1 MRIAHRDF
9 QGKKSQLK
17 SIEVRGDSLL
27 WTYQAGFFS
36 QNASVPISSLTSVSW
51 ENSELVWNY
60 RIFANDGSG
69 TVDNISET
77 LSAEGQTPSEKEYLY
92 RLYWVLLET
101 VHPHEFSKRRGS
113 GRNASQEGSSG
124 DDGSRQKHDEQQ
136 ASASNANRSTGQEDR
151 NSGSSSTSSEQRR
164 SSKQSTTSSS
174 PRANAES
181 IKNALC
187 LLGGN
192 LSIEKRRKLK
202 STLRI
207 IHHPDHGGNQEFFIA
222 LQAALIELNW

>member
-27 WTYQAGFFS
+27 WTYQSGFCT

-51 ENSELVWNY
+51 RNSELFWNY
-60 RIFANDGSG
+60 RIFANNGSG
-69 TVDNISET
+69 AVDDISET
-77 LSAEGQTPSEKEYLY
+77 LSAEGQNPSEKEYLY

-101 VHPHEFSKRRGS
+101 VHPHEYSKHRGS
-113 GRNASQEGSSG
+113 EHNASEEGSSE
-124 DDGSRQKHDEQQ
+124 DERKRQKHDEQQ
-136 ASASNANRSTGQEDR
+136 ASASNANRSTRRER
-151 NSGSSSTSSEQRR
+151 SNNSSSSTSSKQQR
-164 SSKQSTTSSS
+164 SSTQSTASSS
-174 PRANAES
+174 SRANAEG

-187 LLGGN
+187 LIGGN

-202 STLRI
+202 STLRM

-222 LQAALIELNW
+222 LQAALIELDW